1 MNNIV
6 LKLKYGFTLAEVLIT
21 LVIIGVIA
29 AMTIPTLINK
39 TQDQE
44 FKSQFSKAFSTVS
57 QAIYKTET
65 NDFYGYAKC
74 YYPKPRL
81 DGMEQYYPQD
91 CSSFFSKL
99 IKNLQVQKI
108 CNNNALSG
116 GCVPVYDYTPN
127 GGCSGFSKNSIENT
141 DKAIVLSNGQIIIPY
156 TLSDTTYPLFLIDIN
171 GQKGPNAYGK
181 DLFAFLIFRDVD
193 AGMYAGNDGRCDA
206 PVSGGRTTEEMIKYS
221 LAGIK

>member
-81 DGMEQYYPQD
+81 DGMEQYYEDD
-91 CSSFFSKL
+91 CNNFFNEFL
-99 IKNLQVQKI
+99 KNLQVQKI

-116 GCVPVYDYTPN
+116 GCVPVYNYTPS
-127 GGCSGFSKNSIENT
+127 GGCSGFSKNRIENT
-141 DKAIVLSNGQIIIPY
+141 NKTIVLSNGQIIIPY
-156 TLSDTTYPLFLIDIN
+156 NLNGYYYPLFLIDIN

-181 DLFAFLIFRDVD
+181 DLFFFQIFRDVD
-193 AGMYAGNDGRCDA
+193 SGMYVGSDGRCDA